1 VPEGHKTHRIAIDH
15 GALLAG
21 SLLRV
26 TSPQGR
32 FATDAL
38 KVDGQVLSGVQAVGK
53 HLFYR
58 FENDLFVHV
67 HLGRYGAFR
76 QSLEPSPPARGLV
89 RMRMANDAITIDLNG
104 PTQCRVID
112 DSQRDQVI
120 ARLGPDPLAG
130 GQASAVWQSVTISKQ
145 PIGAL
150 LLDQSV
156 ISGIGNI
163 FRAEALFEVSV
174 HPETRGCDL
183 DQKTFARLWRVL
195 VRMLRTGVKYD
206 QIIAVSAKEAGKP
219 LGELGRH
226 ERLRIYGKVSCPSCG
241 NSISV
246 LKIAARKMYACETCQ
261 ALPDGR

>member
-1 VPEGHKTHRIAIDH
+1 MPEGHKTHRIAIDH
-15 GALLAG
+15 RALLAG

-32 FATDAL
+32 FAADAL
-38 KVDGQVLSGVQAVGK
+38 KVDGRVLSDVQAVGK

-58 FENDLFVHV
+58 FDNDLSVHV
-67 HLGRYGAFR
+67 HLGRYGSFR
-76 QSLEPSPPARGLV
+76 QSLEPSPPPRGLV
-89 RMRMANDAITIDLNG
+89 RMRMANDAVTIDLNG

-112 DSQRDQVI
+112 DSQRDQVVV
-120 ARLGPDPLAG
+120 RLGPDPLAG
-130 GQASAVWQSVTISKQ
+130 GRALAVWQSVTVSKQ

-156 ISGIGNI
+156 ISGVGNI

-183 DQKTFARLWRVL
+183 DRKTFDRLWRVL

-219 LGELGRH
+219 LGKLERH
-226 ERLRIYGKVSCPSCG
+226 QRLRIYGKPNCPACG
-241 NSISV
+241 SAISV
-246 LKIAARKMYACETCQ
+246 LKIAARKMYACEICQ
-261 ALPDGR
+261 TYPDGG

>member
-15 GALLAG
+15 SELLSG

-26 TSPQGR
+26 SSPQGR
-32 FATDAL
+32 FAIDAM
-38 KVDGQVLSGVQAVGK
+38 KVDGHVLSEVRAVGK
-53 HLFYR
+53 HLFYQ
-58 FENDLFVHV
+58 FENELIVHV

-76 QSLEPSPPARGLV
+76 QSPIPSPPARGLV
-89 RMRMANDAITIDLNG
+89 RMRMTNDEVTIDLNG

-112 DSQRDQVI
+112 DSERDEVV

-130 GQASAVWQSVTISKQ
+130 GRASVVWQNITTSKL

-156 ISGIGNI
+156 MSGIGNI
-163 FRAEALFEVSV
+163 FRAEALFEVAL

-183 DQKTFARLWRVL
+183 DRQTFNRLWRVL

-219 LGELGRH
+219 LEKLGRH
-226 ERLRIYGKVSCPSCG
+226 ERLRIYGKPACPACG
-241 NSISV
+241 SAISV

-261 ALPDGR
+261 SFPDGR